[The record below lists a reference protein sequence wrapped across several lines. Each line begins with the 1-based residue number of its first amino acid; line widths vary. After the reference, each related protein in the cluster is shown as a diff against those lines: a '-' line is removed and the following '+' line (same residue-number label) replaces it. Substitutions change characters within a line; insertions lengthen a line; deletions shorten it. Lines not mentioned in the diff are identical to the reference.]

1 MSERPKPES
10 DGGTISF
17 TREGVQ
23 SWLQRQKIK
32 TNLWTFLAIVALAVY
47 SDRRVAKWEH
57 LLTRVVLDVENDT
70 VRVEDLDEY
79 GRETASLNTNWYFR
93 APSAEGIVADRLK
106 RQARRQHASENMTE

>member
-1 MSERPKPES
+1 MSERPKHES
-10 DGGTISF
+10 EGGTISF

-47 SDRRVAKWEH
+47 SDRRVARWER
-57 LLTRVVLDVENDT
+57 LLNHIVLDVENDT

-79 GRETASLNTNWYFR
+79 GRQTQLLNTNWYFR
-93 APSAEGIVADRLK
+93 APSAEAIVSDRLK
-106 RQARRQHASENMTE
+106 RQARRAHAAENMTE